1 MVSSLCLTLVQYSVP
16 NGTYSFSFQYAIAL
30 SKLIPPVVCSM

>member
-1 MVSSLCLTLVQYSVP
+1 MVSSLCLTLAQYSVP